1 ALSSH
6 EVAQGYKNV
15 KDLSAVVKFQLTNSK
30 DTYFL
35 SWTTTPWTLPAN
47 VALAINKDLNYSKIR
62 VENEYYILATDLINS
77 IITEKYEIID
87 TFSGS
92 NLINLKYIPPF
103 ESDGLVNA
111 YYVVDGEFV
120 TNSEGTGIVH
130 IAPAH
135 GEDDYQLVLE
145 RDLDFLNVITREGVY
160 NDRFPELVGNKAK
173 NSDIEIIKLL
183 SKKQLLYKKQKYEHN
198 YPHCWRCGNPLIYY
212 AMEGWFIK
220 TTNFKNEIIN
230 NNNNIEWF
238 PSHIKEGRMGNFLE
252 NMVDW
257 NIGRNRYWGTPLNV
271 WICNDCN
278 HEYAPSSIK
287 DLQNN
292 SINKIDEDI
301 ELHRP
306 YVDNIT
312 LSCPK
317 CNGKMSRV
325 EEVIDVWFDSGSMP
339 FAQHH
344 YPFDNQKIFNQH
356 FPADFIAEG
365 VDQTRGWFYSL
376 LVISTILKGKS
387 SYKRALSL
395 GHILDSNGKKMS
407 KSKGNVINPT
417 ELINKYGADSL
428 RWALI
433 S

>member
-1 ALSSH
+1 
-6 EVAQGYKNV
+6 
-15 KDLSAVVKFQLTNSK
+15 
-30 DTYFL
+30 
-35 SWTTTPWTLPAN
+35 
-47 VALAINKDLNYSKIR
+47 
-62 VENEYYILATDLINS
+62 
-77 IITEKYEIID
+77 
-87 TFSGS
+87 
-92 NLINLKYIPPF
+92 
-103 ESDGLVNA
+103 
-111 YYVVDGEFV
+111 
-120 TNSEGTGIVH
+120 
-130 IAPAH
+130 
-135 GEDDYQLVLE
+135 
-145 RDLDFLNVITREGVY
+145 
-160 NDRFPELVGNKAK
+160 
-173 NSDIEIIKLL
+173 
-183 SKKQLLYKKQKYEHN
+183 
-198 YPHCWRCGNPLIYY
+198 
-212 AMEGWFIK
+212 MEGWFIK

-407 KSKGNVINPT
+407 KSKGNVINPDD
-417 ELINKYGADSL
+417 IVSSHGADTLRLYEMFMGPLDAAIAWSENGLDGSRRFLDRVWRLIVTEDGSL
-428 RWALI
+428 NNKIVESNDKLLDKVYNQTVKKVTEDFDALSFNTAI
-433 S
+433 SQLMVFINDCYKANEIYKPYIEGFVKMLAPIAPHICEELWSKLGHNETITYQPWPTFDESLLVDDEVEIVVQVNGKVRAKLNIPKDLSKEEMQDLALANDNVKMSIEGKEIKKIIAVPQKLVNIVAK